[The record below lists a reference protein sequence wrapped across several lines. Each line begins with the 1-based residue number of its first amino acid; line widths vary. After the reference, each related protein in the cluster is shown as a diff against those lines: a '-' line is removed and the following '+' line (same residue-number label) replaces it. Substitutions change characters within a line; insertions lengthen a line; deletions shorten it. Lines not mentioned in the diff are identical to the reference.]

1 MQASKPLEPSTHSRR
16 TYYAVVPKDVLDYEN
31 SVIDELIGFAFDKL
45 GASHL
50 DLRISDET
58 ASGPIDSMVGR
69 MLQRR
74 EHC

>member
-1 MQASKPLEPSTHSRR
+1 M
-16 TYYAVVPKDVLDYEN
+16 
-31 SVIDELIGFAFDKL
+31 IDELIGFAFDKL

-74 EHC
+74 ERC